1 MGIAR
6 FYDIPSAHGSS
17 SSDFVEAMALTGKAK
32 ASFDKRDLYYR
43 GARLVLESVECGVT
57 CMRAHVEVDT
67 IVGSNCIDVGLQLK
81 RTFRPIC
88 DIQIAGEP
96 LFCMIR

>member
-1 MGIAR
+1 
-6 FYDIPSAHGSS
+6 
-17 SSDFVEAMALTGKAK
+17 MALTGNAK

-57 CMRAHVEVDT
+57 SMRAHVEVDT

-88 DIQIAGEP
+88 DIQIAGENPSFVHDGMQP
-96 LFCMIR
+96 LIVPSLRAGTSIRRPRG